1 MTALNSNGNISIL
14 IYCHDLRLSPMN
26 IGIKETR
33 TFANDELKRSFILAV
48 LLDKLVLD
56 IIGMY
61 Y

>member
-1 MTALNSNGNISIL
+1 MKKIARKGS
-14 IYCHDLRLSPMN
+14 
-26 IGIKETR
+26 GIKETR

-48 LLDKLVLD
+48 LLDKSVLD